1 MNRLASATLLTVAL
15 IAPANAVIIL
25 ESTYEAEGYAA
36 SEALAAE
43 PQFAA
48 IFALC
53 DRVNE
58 GCGNASGTWIG
69 NDDEHGYI
77 LTAAHAFDGDDYAA
91 RWAYR
96 SRAGKYYTAVDVAVH
111 PGYVRAEATKQ
122 ESAYSLGFDIALV
135 TLSEP
140 VDDAGEPP
148 LLYSGSDEQGMTLTF
163 IGYGTRGSAG
173 TGEDENEPAGEV
185 AAAAQGV
192 VDRVLPLVLNELGE
206 ADGNSLEVFLPKED
220 GSVVNPI
227 TGAKGDKPVSDNAG
241 LLGGGDSGGSA
252 WIETDAGW
260 AIAGINGDGSG
271 KAQYGDTSGF
281 ARVSGHIAWIT
292 ELFPGARTE

>member
-173 TGEDENEPAGEV
+173 KGEDENEPAGEV

>member
-1 MNRLASATLLTVAL
+1 MKRLAPALLLATAL
-15 IAPANAVIIL
+15 AVPAHAVIIL
-25 ESTYEAEGYAA
+25 DSTYEAEGYAA

-48 IFALC
+48 SFALC
-53 DRVNE
+53 DAVDE

-69 NDDEHGYI
+69 NDESHGYI
-77 LTAAHAFDGDDYAA
+77 LTAAHAFDGEDYAA
-91 RWAYR
+91 RWVYR
-96 SRAGKYYTAVDVAVH
+96 SRAGKYYTASDVAVH
-111 PGYVRAEATKQ
+111 PAYVRVEATKQ
-122 ESAYSLGFDIALV
+122 ETAYSLGFDVAIV

-148 LLYSGSDEQGMTLTF
+148 LLYTGTDEEGMTLTF
-163 IGYGTRGSAG
+163 MGYGTRGRASK
-173 TGEDENEPAGEV
+173 GEDENEPAGQV

-192 VDRVLPLVLNELGE
+192 VDRVLPLVLNEMGE
-206 ADGNSLEVFLPKED
+206 ADGNSLEIFLPKED
-220 GSVVNPI
+220 GSIVNTI
-227 TGAKGDKPVSDNAG
+227 TEAAGDVPVSRNAG
-241 LLGGGDSGGSA
+241 LLGGGDSGGGA

-260 AIAGINGDGSG
+260 AIAGVNGDGSG

-292 ELFPGARTE
+292 SIFPDARVD

>member
-1 MNRLASATLLTVAL
+1 MKRLPTTLVAAAF
-15 IAPANAVIIL
+15 IVPAHAVIIL
-25 ESTYEAEGYAA
+25 DSTYKEEGYAA

-48 IFALC
+48 SFALC
-53 DRVNE
+53 DAEGE

-69 NDDEHGYI
+69 NDEVNGYI
-77 LTAAHAFDGDDYAA
+77 LTAVHAFDGDDFAN

-96 SRAGKYYTAVDVAVH
+96 SRDGRYYRAESVIVH
-111 PGYVRAEATKQ
+111 PNYVRVEAANQ
-122 ESAYSLGFDIALV
+122 ETAYSLGFDVAIV

-140 VDDAGEPP
+140 VEDAGEQP
-148 LLYSGSDEQGMTLTF
+148 LLYTGTEEEGMTLTF
-163 IGYGTRGSAG
+163 VGYGTRGMASQ
-173 TGEDENEPAGEV
+173 GEDENEPAGAV

-192 VDRVLPLVLNELGE
+192 IDRVLPLVLNEAGE
-206 ADGNSLEVFLPKED
+206 ADGNSLEISLPKED

-227 TGAKGDKPVSDNAG
+227 TEEAGGKPVSRTAG
-241 LLGGGDSGGSA
+241 LLGGGDSGGGA
-252 WIETDAGW
+252 WIETEAGW
-260 AIAGINGDGSG
+260 AIAGVNGDGSG

-292 ELFPGARTE
+292 EIFPGARIE